1 MKRIIKK
8 FINENPE
15 LKNREEDIN
24 QFILNSVKGSDVDQ
38 NLYQELYEKKFP
50 LASDVPDYT
59 KFQTNLMENKISLD
73 IIKKLTDFKINYWF
87 ELIKFNN
94 IEEFVNFNSNNYL
107 IEKII
112 NLWHVECL
120 EDFIILDKNK
130 YYFLNNSFVGNFSE
144 FLYFMVKNVNLLEET
159 FYLLDDDTNSEI
171 TFIDDDEDIFISN
184 IPSLNEL
191 VPIDEIRKI
200 DASDPEYLELI
211 ESNLSK
217 MASDLELIRD
227 NYIPKVNNLEK
238 QINFLNQ
245 QLEKHKNYTINS
257 FNQLLSL
264 LKEKGEKN

>member
-1 MKRIIKK
+1 
-8 FINENPE
+8 
-15 LKNREEDIN
+15 
-24 QFILNSVKGSDVDQ
+24 
-38 NLYQELYEKKFP
+38 
-50 LASDVPDYT
+50 
-59 KFQTNLMENKISLD
+59 
-73 IIKKLTDFKINYWF
+73 LT
-87 ELIKFNN
+87 KFNN
-94 IEEFVNFNSNNYL
+94 VEEFVNFFSNNYL

-130 YYFLNNSFVGNFSE
+130 YYFLNDNFTGNFNQ
-144 FLYFMVKNVNLLEET
+144 FLYFMIKNVDLLENT

-171 TFIDDDEDIFISN
+171 TFVDNEDIFISN

-227 NYIPKVNNLEK
+227 NYIPKIHNLEK

-257 FNQLLSL
+257 FNQLLNL
-264 LKEKGEKN
+264 LKEKE